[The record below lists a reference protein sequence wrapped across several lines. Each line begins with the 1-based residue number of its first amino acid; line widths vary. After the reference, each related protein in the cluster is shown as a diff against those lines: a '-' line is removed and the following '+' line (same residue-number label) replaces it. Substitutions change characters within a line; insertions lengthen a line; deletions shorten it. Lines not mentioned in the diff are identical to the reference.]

1 MGSFTAYM
9 IEASLFLSLL
19 FVAYKLSLGRLK
31 CFSLMRGVLLLIY
44 PLCLIVPALIKLSI
58 KEPSV
63 ATVPGFSGLTTISH
77 IETAVPTN
85 RFTAGEIIVMITIGG
100 MIVTGLIT
108 AVGLIRLIRLCR
120 SARKSEIDGYRVYL
134 LSDTMISPFSFVTR
148 IYVNSRDVEESN
160 SMLLTH
166 EMAHIRMMH
175 WADLALSRSMCILQW
190 WNPFAWLMDK
200 ELHAIHE
207 FQADQAVVGEGYDMK
222 EYQYFLIRKATG
234 TRLQTL
240 ADSLNHSKLK
250 TRLTMMKKENSSVKS
265 RMAGM
270 MMIPAVAIGVALLS
284 LPAVARLTGEIRNV
298 AITFP
303 HHSESEGKVNEKIPN
318 VEIGKGI
325 SSGHTLHSS
334 PGIMQEQVMAQ
345 NESSNDGDKTNKGDE
360 ELMTGSD
367 GSHSGKTAGNETV
380 EGKPRY
386 EIDGV
391 VVAEDY
397 DINSVNP
404 SSIKSMTIVKN
415 NPAFPNGLIKI
426 ELQKNDEA
434 IKSESKP
441 NTESN
446 RKADDALLVSVNHI
460 DNVNGTHLVFHFLTD
475 EEIHLKDIV
484 WTIDGKD
491 YKPESVSSSFSKS
504 GNHGY
509 QTVKIDLPTTIK
521 KFRYGKDKVSFTR
534 DNGERE
540 SFIISTD
547 MLTSPN

>member
-1 MGSFTAYM
+1 
-9 IEASLFLSLL
+9 
-19 FVAYKLSLGRLK
+19 
-31 CFSLMRGVLLLIY
+31 
-44 PLCLIVPALIKLSI
+44 
-58 KEPSV
+58 
-63 ATVPGFSGLTTISH
+63 
-77 IETAVPTN
+77 N
-85 RFTAGEIIVMITIGG
+85 
-100 MIVTGLIT
+100 
-108 AVGLIRLIRLCR
+108 
-120 SARKSEIDGYRVYL
+120 
-134 LSDTMISPFSFVTR
+134 
-148 IYVNSRDVEESN
+148 
-160 SMLLTH
+160 
-166 EMAHIRMMH
+166 
-175 WADLALSRSMCILQW
+175 
-190 WNPFAWLMDK
+190 

-207 FQADQAVVGEGYDMK
+207 FQADQAVINEGIDMK
-222 EYQYFLIRKATG
+222 EYQYFLIRKAAG

-265 RMAGM
+265 RLVGM
-270 MMIPAVAIGVALLS
+270 MIIPAVAIGVALLS
-284 LPAVARLTGEIRNV
+284 VPAVARLTSEIKGV
-298 AITFP
+298 EITFP
-303 HHSESEGKVNEKIPN
+303 NHSESEGKISEKIPN
-318 VEIGKGI
+318 AEIGKGI

-334 PGIMQEQVMAQ
+334 PGIMPEQVMAQ
-345 NESSNDGDKTNKGDE
+345 NESPNDVDMTNKSAE
-360 ELMTGSD
+360 EMMTG
-367 GSHSGKTAGNETV
+367 GEEVHSGRTAGSEPV

-397 DINSVNP
+397 DISIINP

-426 ELQKNDEA
+426 ELLKDGESSKN
-434 IKSESKP
+434 ESKP
-441 NTESN
+441 NPESK

-504 GNHGY
+504 GDHGY
-509 QTVKIDLPTTIK
+509 QAVKIDLPLTIK
-521 KFRYGKDKVSFTR
+521 KSRYGKDKISFTR

-540 SFIISTD
+540 SFIISSD